1 MIRMEGGF
9 YILLFEFLIFNKGVS
24 LYNNEKEQRNTV
36 SSFSKG
42 DKRDLISFIVRKYQ
56 SAQFLYVYS
65 TTSQIKKYW
74 A

>member
-56 SAQFLYVYS
+56 SA
-65 TTSQIKKYW
+65 
-74 A
+74 

>member
-24 LYNNEKEQRNTV
+24 LYNNEMEQRNTV